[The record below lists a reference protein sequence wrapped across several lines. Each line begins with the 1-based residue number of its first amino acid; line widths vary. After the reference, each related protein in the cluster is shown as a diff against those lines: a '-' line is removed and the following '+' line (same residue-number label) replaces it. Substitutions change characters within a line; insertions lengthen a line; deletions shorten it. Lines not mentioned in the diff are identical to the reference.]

1 MPGSKKLFY
10 KWTNADIAKISQT
23 ECILLIADK
32 AKLGISGLD
41 ESVKYLLLL
50 STYDGLV
57 DYVTL
62 VH

>member
-1 MPGSKKLFY
+1 MPILPRFLKQSASYLY
-10 KWTNADIAKISQT
+10 QT
-23 ECILLIADK
+23 KRI
-32 AKLGISGLD
+32 LGISGLD

-62 VH
+62 VY